1 MAHITQ
7 VYFAPLGESVH
18 NTRVFDEGD
27 PAELRSASSDTILHR
42 KGRTGCRR
50 RRLVLAE
57 HVNSDAAKKLAKLS
71 EIASGRAHSVIERA
85 LVAAKEELGMEIAF
99 FSEFADERMV
109 FRKLIGDAESF
120 GWREG
125 EAIPLD
131 DTFCRL
137 LVEGHLPSVIPN
149 AKDDERV
156 RFLDVTGEARI
167 GSYVGAPVRFSDGR
181 LYGTL
186 CALSHSSD
194 PSLEERDAQFLRMLA
209 RLVAEQLKHDRSLV
223 REATSRVRAHER
235 RRIGREL
242 HDRVSHLL
250 GVVHQSL
257 ELHEALKERDP
268 ERAAERLKIARR
280 STKKAM
286 EWTRDISQMLR
297 VTESVER
304 LEPLLQEAMSHHLP
318 PEMKQSLI
326 VRGDDS
332 SVPSEKREQMY
343 LALREAVRNVASHS
357 GASEVRVA
365 IDIDPEKIVGVVE
378 DDGRGFTRGK
388 AKESGGLA
396 YMAERASL
404 LGGTCSVGSRP
415 GEGTRVEVSLPLE
428 DGV

>member
-1 MAHITQ
+1 MQQEEVI
-7 VYFAPLGESVH
+7 
-18 NTRVFDEGD
+18 
-27 PAELRSASSDTILHR
+27 
-42 KGRTGCRR
+42 
-50 RRLVLAE
+50 LAE
-57 HVNSDAAKKLAKLS
+57 HVNSDAAKLAKLS

-85 LVAAKEELGMEIAF
+85 LVAAKEEFGMEIAF
-99 FSEFADERMV
+99 FSEFVDERMV
-109 FRKLIGDAESF
+109 FRKLVGDAESF

-125 EAIPLD
+125 EGVPLD
-131 DTFCRL
+131 DTFCRM
-137 LVEGHLPSVIPN
+137 LVEGRLPSVIPD
-149 AKDDERV
+149 AKGDERV
-156 RFLDVTGEARI
+156 RFLDVTGDARI

-194 PSLEERDAQFLRMLA
+194 PSLEERDAQFLRVLA
-209 RLVAEQLKHDRSLV
+209 RLVAEQLEHDRGLV

-235 RRIGREL
+235 RTIGREL

-268 ERAAERLKIARR
+268 ERAAERLEIARR

-304 LEPLLQEAMSHHLP
+304 LEPLLQEAMAHHLP
-318 PEMKQSLI
+318 PGMKQSLSI
-326 VRGDDS
+326 RGDDS

-343 LALREAVRNVASHS
+343 LVVREAVRNVASHS
-357 GASEVRVA
+357 GAGEVRVA
-365 IDIDPEKIVGVVE
+365 IDVGSERMVGVVE
-378 DDGRGFTRGK
+378 DDGQGFARAPDEGK
-388 AKESGGLA
+388 GSGGLA

-404 LGGTCSVGSRP
+404 LGGTCSVESRP
-415 GEGTRVEVSLPLE
+415 GEGTRVEVSIPLE
-428 DGV
+428 DVV

>member
-1 MAHITQ
+1 
-7 VYFAPLGESVH
+7 
-18 NTRVFDEGD
+18 
-27 PAELRSASSDTILHR
+27 
-42 KGRTGCRR
+42 
-50 RRLVLAE
+50 
-57 HVNSDAAKKLAKLS
+57 
-71 EIASGRAHSVIERA
+71 
-85 LVAAKEELGMEIAF
+85 MEVAF
-99 FSEFADERMV
+99 FSEFAGRRMV

-125 EAIPLD
+125 ESVPLD

-137 LVEGHLPSVIPN
+137 LVEGRLPSVIPD

-156 RFLDVTGEARI
+156 RFLNVTGEARI
-167 GSYVGAPVRFSDGR
+167 GSYVGAPVRFSDGH

-194 PSLEERDAQFLRMLA
+194 PSLEERNAQFLRLLA
-209 RLVAEQLKHDRSLV
+209 HLVAEQLEHDRSLV
-223 REATSRVRAHER
+223 REATTRVRVHER

-257 ELHEALKERDP
+257 ELHEALKKRDP
-268 ERAAERLKIARR
+268 ERAAERLEIARR

-297 VTESVER
+297 VTESVKR
-304 LEPLLQEAMSHHLP
+304 LEPLLHETMAHHLP
-318 PEMKQSLI
+318 PEMARSLS

-343 LALREAVRNVASHS
+343 LVLREAVRNVASHS
-357 GASEVRVA
+357 GAGQIRVS
-365 IDIDPEKIVGVVE
+365 IDVGPERMVGVVE
-378 DDGRGFTRGK
+378 DDGRGFAGGVGEVK
-388 AKESGGLA
+388 GSGGLE

-404 LGGTCSVGSRP
+404 LGGTCSVESRP
-415 GEGTRVEVSLPLE
+415 GEGARVEVSLPLE
-428 DGV
+428 GV